1 MSFRYSVTARFHE
14 VDRAGI
20 VFFGRVYEYAHI
32 CFEEMLHAAFD
43 SPDSIFGELG
53 FALPLVHSEASFSR
67 PIRQGDRLEVAMEV
81 EAVSARSITFAY
93 RLYGQGRPED
103 LRAVVRLKHA
113 FVSFPDFGPAQRS
126 PVFDAGLARVGLL
139 PTENLD

>member
-1 MSFRYSVTARFHE
+1 MSFQYSVTARFHE

-32 CFEEMLHAAFD
+32 CFEEMLHAAFER
-43 SPDSIFGELG
+43 PDTIFEQLG

-67 PIRQGDRLEVAMEV
+67 PIRQGDRLDIAMEV
-81 EAVSARSITFAY
+81 ATLSSRSITFAY
-93 RLYGQGRPED
+93 RLCGQGNPDD

-113 FVSFPDFGPAQRS
+113 CVSFPEFKPVHRS
-126 PVFDAGLARVGLL
+126 PLFDDGLVRVGLL
-139 PTENLD
+139 SATDLD